1 VVTGTSGAGKG
12 TLEQEL
18 MRRMPELELAIS
30 ATTRERRPNERE
42 GREYHFVSEE
52 EFQRLV
58 QDGAFLEHVTHPWG
72 PRHGTLRS
80 EIDRIRGEGRV
91 PLLDLETHG
100 ALVVRD
106 EVPGAVTVF
115 VKAPTIAELER
126 RLRERATESGG
137 EIEERLAVARRQ
149 LTLENEFD
157 HVIVNDDL
165 HRAADEL
172 EEIVNRELRK
182 AAEDNPQGFDRS
194 FQTDARAEPVRPD
207 GGTASGASTGS
218 MTRR

>member
-1 VVTGTSGAGKG
+1 LASSTASPVIAITGTSGAGKG

-18 MRRMPELELAIS
+18 MRRMPELELAVS
-30 ATTRERRPNERE
+30 ATTRERRPSERN

-52 EFQRLV
+52 EFERLV
-58 QDGAFLEHVTHPWG
+58 ADGAFLEHVTHSWG

-100 ALVVRD
+100 ARVVRD

-115 VKAPTIAELER
+115 VKAPTMEELER
-126 RLRERATESGG
+126 RLRERDTESGG
-137 EIEERLAVARRQ
+137 EIEERLAVARGQ
-149 LTLENEFD
+149 LALEHEFD

-165 HRAADEL
+165 ERAVQELEAIVNQELRAA
-172 EEIVNRELRK
+172 
-182 AAEDNPQGFDRS
+182 A
-194 FQTDARAEPVRPD
+194 
-207 GGTASGASTGS
+207 S

>member
-1 VVTGTSGAGKG
+1 LGSSTASSGSGPVIAITGTSGAGKG

-18 MRRMPELELAIS
+18 MRRMPELELAVS
-30 ATTRERRPNERE
+30 ATTRERRPSERD

-52 EFQRLV
+52 EFERLV
-58 QDGAFLEHVTHPWG
+58 RDGAFLEHVTHPWG

-80 EIDRIRGEGRV
+80 EIERIRGAGRV

-115 VKAPTIAELER
+115 VKAPTMAELER

-137 EIEERLAVARRQ
+137 EIEERLAVAREQ
-149 LTLENEFD
+149 LALEDEFD
-157 HVIVNDDL
+157 HVVVNDDL
-165 HRAADEL
+165 SRAVDEL
-172 EEIVNRELRK
+172 EGIVTRELQ
-182 AAEDNPQGFDRS
+182 AA
-194 FQTDARAEPVRPD
+194 
-207 GGTASGASTGS
+207 GS
-218 MTRR
+218 MAGP

>member
-1 VVTGTSGAGKG
+1 LGSSTASSGPVFAITGTSGAGKG

-18 MRRMPELELAIS
+18 MRRMPDLELAVS
-30 ATTRERRPNERE
+30 ATTRERRPSERD

-52 EFQRLV
+52 EFERLV

-80 EIDRIRGEGRV
+80 EIDRIRGAGRV
-91 PLLDLETHG
+91 PLLDLETQG

-115 VKAPTIAELER
+115 VKAPTMAELER

-137 EIEERLAVARRQ
+137 EIEERLAVAREQ
-149 LTLENEFD
+149 LALEDEFD

-165 HRAADEL
+165 DRAVAGL
-172 EEIVNRELRK
+172 ETIVNRELR
-182 AAEDNPQGFDRS
+182 AA
-194 FQTDARAEPVRPD
+194 
-207 GGTASGASTGS
+207 GS
-218 MTRR
+218 MAGP